1 MEGKSGGKILSQIFH
16 LDYLYSIITFY
27 VTAEELDI
35 KIECKLHKPGDIGVS
50 YIIRLHTRGGIYFL
64 SIRCKHIGIAVVRK
78 GGKT

>member
-50 YIIRLHTRGGIYFL
+50 YIIRLHTRVVYIFSL
-64 SIRCKHIGIAVVRK
+64 SDANILVLQL
-78 GGKT
+78 